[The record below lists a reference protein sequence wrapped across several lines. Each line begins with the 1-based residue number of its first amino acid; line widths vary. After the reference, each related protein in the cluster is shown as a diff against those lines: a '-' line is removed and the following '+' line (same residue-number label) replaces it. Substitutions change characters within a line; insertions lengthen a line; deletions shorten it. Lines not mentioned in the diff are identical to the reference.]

1 MVTNLK
7 GLDFHYRDAIRLLYI
22 LTGLAEPITGEIL
35 TNNPSHVFTGEKRL
49 MALDFYMRYPDY
61 LAHQLLEQYEDSND
75 PSLLKLAKKIMESSD
90 EPDIRTILMV
100 RWKRGAYQKV
110 ETALSILEAPGL
122 IKTVQNTT
130 KQGQPWT
137 YLIFPQAFVVAEDA
151 VVQQPSLAWYPRQ
164 VSALKQLPYKKSGT
178 SLKQDQ
184 YSVPEYEKTKLG
196 NVIPPIKHRVLK
208 RLEKMND

>member
-1 MVTNLK
+1 MVTNFE

-35 TNNPSHVFTGEKRL
+35 PNNPSHVFTGEKRL

-61 LAHQLLEQYEDSND
+61 LANQLLEQYKDSKN
-75 PSLLKLAKKIMESSD
+75 PSLLKLAKEIMDGD

-122 IKTVQNTT
+122 IKTVQDAAS
-130 KQGQPWT
+130 QGQPWT
-137 YLIFPQAFVVAEDA
+137 YLLFPHAFAVAQEA

-164 VSALKQLPYKKSGT
+164 VKALTKLPYKKSGT

-184 YSVPEYEKTKLG
+184 YSVPEYEKAKIG
-196 NVIPPIKHRVLK
+196 HVIPPIKHRVLN
-208 RLEKMND
+208 RLEKLND

>member
-1 MVTNLK
+1 MLTNLK

-35 TNNPSHVFTGEKRL
+35 PNKPSHIFTGEKRL

-61 LAHQLLEQYEDSND
+61 LANQLVKQYEDSKD
-75 PSLLKLAKKIMESSD
+75 PRLLRLAKEIMDGD

-100 RWKRGAYQKV
+100 KWKHGAYQKV

-122 IKTVQNTT
+122 IKTVQDTAS
-130 KQGQPWT
+130 QGQPWT
-137 YLIFPQAFVVAEDA
+137 YLLFPQAFTVAQNA

-164 VSALKQLPYKKSGT
+164 VKALMHLPYKKSGT

-184 YSVPEYEKTKLG
+184 YSVPEYERAELG
-196 NVIPPIKHRVLK
+196 HVIPPIKHQVLN
-208 RLEKMND
+208 RLEKLNG